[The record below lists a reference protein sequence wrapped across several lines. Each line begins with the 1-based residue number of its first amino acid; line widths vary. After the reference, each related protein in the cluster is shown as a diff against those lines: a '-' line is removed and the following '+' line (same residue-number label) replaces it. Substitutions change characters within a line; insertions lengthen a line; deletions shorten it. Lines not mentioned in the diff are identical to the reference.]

1 MMWSM
6 PQIHERAVAL
16 LPTDLDTAW
25 AIVSDANALNRAA
38 GLSPIALTPQEAGVS
53 RTRAAT
59 RLAGMDVTYDEQP
72 FEFVAP
78 HWSQVTRV
86 FHNGPFRL
94 LQCRVDLAPETG
106 GVRVTVD
113 IGLTPATEALAD
125 AVRTSAAEI
134 AALLAD
140 TLRRLADGWTPPR
153 TSVDEARLAPIAAR
167 LRKDPAALHAEALL
181 RWVREADDLDVQ
193 RLRPYAWA
201 DDLGLPRRAALETCL
216 AATEAG
222 LLELAWELVCPSCRN
237 ATTTLP
243 SLSTLEG
250 DAGGCHA
257 CEVNFELAM
266 DRSVEA
272 VFHPVEQVRAFE
284 RAYFCSGGAAR
295 TPHVVSQAIVPA
307 GGVAVLVAPE
317 RPGHCRVALRGQG
330 SSDVDVAPG
339 GQDEL
344 AWPWPDG
351 TVPVV
356 APGGRVVVRNL
367 PDEARHA
374 KLERTDGVDDA
385 ATAADL
391 STLAAFRRRYGRET
405 LRPGVTLKVGRV
417 ALLFSDLADSTRLY
431 ARVGDAAAIKLVQ
444 DHFELVEACLRAH
457 GGTIV
462 KTIGDAVMAA
472 FPSEV
477 DATAAALDVLA
488 AFGPFRASDPVRAQT
503 DIKLG
508 VHEGPCYAFTANG
521 LLDYFG
527 QTVNVAA
534 RLQGLA
540 ASGELVVDAHLAE
553 VVRAQGG
560 TVGVPFPAALK
571 GVEGTP
577 MLVRARW
584 PEADG
589 VSTPTA

>member
-1 MMWSM
+1 M
-6 PQIHERAVAL
+6 PQIHERATVL
-16 LPTDLDTAW
+16 LPTDLATAW

-38 GLSPIALTPQEAGVS
+38 GLSPVALAPHAAGAS
-53 RTRAAT
+53 RLQGAT
-59 RLAGMDVTYDEQP
+59 RLSGVDVTYDEQP

-78 HWSQVTRV
+78 RWSRVTRP

-94 LQCRVDLAPETG
+94 LQARMDLEEEAD

-125 AVRTSAAEI
+125 TVRQSAAGI

-140 TLRRLADGWTPPR
+140 TLQRLAGGWQAPR
-153 TSVDEARLAPIAAR
+153 SAVDEAVLAPIAAR
-167 LRKDPAALHAEALL
+167 LRKDPSAPHAEALL

-201 DDLGLPRRAALETCL
+201 DATGIPRRAALTTCL

-222 LLELAWELVCPSCRN
+222 LLELAWALVCPSCRN

-243 SLSTLEG
+243 GLSALEG
-250 DAGGCHA
+250 DSSGCHA
-257 CEVNFELAM
+257 CEVTFELSM
-266 DRSVEA
+266 DRAVEA
-272 VFHPVEQVRAFE
+272 VFHPAPRVRAFE
-284 RAYFCSGGAAR
+284 SAYFCSGGAAR
-295 TPHVVSQAIVPA
+295 TPHVVSQAIAPA
-307 GGVAVLVAPE
+307 GGSAVLIAPE
-317 RPGHCRVALRGQG
+317 RPGHCRVALRGQATA
-330 SSDVDVAPG
+330 DVDVAPDG
-339 GQDEL
+339 ADTLE
-344 AWPWPDG
+344 WPWPGD
-351 TVPVV
+351 TAPVL
-356 APGGRVVVRNL
+356 APGGRVVVQNAT
-367 PDEARHA
+367 DEERHA
-374 KLERTDGVDDA
+374 KLERTDVVDDA

-391 STLAAFRRRYGRET
+391 STLTAFRRRYGKDT

-444 DHFELVEACLRAH
+444 DHFELVETCLRAH
-457 GGTIV
+457 GGTLV

-472 FPSEV
+472 FPSET

-553 VVRAQGG
+553 EARARGAA
-560 TVGVPFPAALK
+560 VGAPFAATLK

-577 MLVRARW
+577 LLVRVRW
-584 PEADG
+584 PETG
-589 VSTPTA
+589 TVPTTGA